1 MDKETKRIL
10 RDRIE
15 EDILEIRRRLDRNVK
30 LIEDTRWGT
39 AEKHAMQVWEDLQES
54 GVEIV
59 NLLYE
64 LRDCIRDDERRE

>member
-1 MDKETKRIL
+1 MDENTKRIL

-15 EDILEIRRRLDRNVK
+15 EDILEIGRRLDRNIG
-30 LIEDTRWGT
+30 LIDDTRWGT
-39 AEKHAMQVWEDLQES
+39 AEKHALQVRRWLLEAETEV
-54 GVEIV
+54 G

>member
-1 MDKETKRIL
+1 MDEETKRIL

-15 EDILEIRRRLDRNVK
+15 EDILEIRRRLDRNIG
-30 LIEDTRWGT
+30 LIDDTRWGT
-39 AEKHAMQVWEDLQES
+39 SEKHAMQVWEDLLEA
-54 GVEIV
+54 GVVIV

>member
-1 MDKETKRIL
+1 MDEETKMIL

-39 AEKHAMQVWEDLQES
+39 AEKHATQVWEDLLEA
-54 GVEIV
+54 GVVIV

-64 LRDCIRDDERRE
+64 LRDCIRDDERRK

>member
-1 MDKETKRIL
+1 MDDETKRVL

-15 EDILEIRRRLDRNVK
+15 EDILEIRRRLDRNVR
-30 LIEDTRWGT
+30 LIDETRWGT
-39 AEKHAMQVWEDLQES
+39 AEKHAMQVRRFLLEDMTDI
-54 GVEIV
+54 G

>member
-1 MDKETKRIL
+1 MDDETKRVL

-39 AEKHAMQVWEDLQES
+39 AEKHAMQVRGFLLEDMTDI
-54 GVEIV
+54 G

>member
-1 MDKETKRIL
+1 MDDETKTIL

-39 AEKHAMQVWEDLQES
+39 AEKHARQVRGFLLEDMTDI
-54 GVEIV
+54 G

>member
-1 MDKETKRIL
+1 MDEETKMIL

-15 EDILEIRRRLDRNVK
+15 EDILEIRRRIARNVK

-39 AEKHAMQVWEDLQES
+39 AEKHARQVRGFLLEDMTD
-54 GVEIV
+54 IN